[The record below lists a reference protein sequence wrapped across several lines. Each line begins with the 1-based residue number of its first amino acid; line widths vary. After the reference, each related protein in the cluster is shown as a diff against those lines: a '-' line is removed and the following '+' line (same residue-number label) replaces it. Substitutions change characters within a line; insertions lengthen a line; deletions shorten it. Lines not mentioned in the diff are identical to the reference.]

1 MPVCRTLVTLYM
13 FVNHVVVSP
22 CTLLYRRPST
32 LLFDIGIHCQKR
44 RRLLLNLVAIV
55 TRQDFVRMLLSGKNL
70 SHSLLVIHILY
81 CCHTFPTPA
90 LQLAVPFLQYTV
102 YVAIVVCCLC
112 CSNHCCDAVV
122 LVAHCLSRNSHGLAS
137 SRTSAGVLSKRN
149 RFHVLVNRSV
159 IQGPLGLYQYSS
171 VPLPSFPSR
180 FTPPPPACNNDLHF
194 AYPVFLAQ
202 HPVSCPIL
210 NAFSF
215 IYIVLL
221 HY

>member
-1 MPVCRTLVTLYM
+1 MCMPVCRTLVTLY
-13 FVNHVVVSP
+13 FVVS
-22 CTLLYRRPST
+22 TFLNAAVRHR
-32 LLFDIGIHCQKR
+32 DHCQKR

-90 LQLAVPFLQYTV
+90 LQVAVPFLQYTV
-102 YVAIVVCCLC
+102 HVVCCLC
-112 CSNHCCDAVV
+112 CSNHCCGAVV

-137 SRTSAGVLSKRN
+137 LRTSAGVLSKRN
-149 RFHVLVNRSV
+149 RFHVLVNRSE
-159 IQGPLGLYQYSS
+159 IQGPLGLCQYSS
-171 VPLPSFPSR
+171 VP
-180 FTPPPPACNNDLHF
+180 PPPFPACNNDLHF

-210 NAFSF
+210 NAF
-215 IYIVLL
+215 
-221 HY
+221 

>member
-1 MPVCRTLVTLYM
+1 MGCAVCVCRCAVLLLPCKCCKPCCSVTLY
-13 FVNHVVVSP
+13 FVVS
-22 CTLLYRRPST
+22 TFLNAAVRHR
-32 LLFDIGIHCQKR
+32 DNCQK
-44 RRLLLNLVAIV
+44 RRLLLNRVAIV

-90 LQLAVPFLQYTV
+90 LQVAVPFLQYTV
-102 YVAIVVCCLC
+102 HVLCCLC

-171 VPLPSFPSR
+171 VF
-180 FTPPPPACNNDLHF
+180 PPPPPRL
-194 AYPVFLAQ
+194 Q
-202 HPVSCPIL
+202 
-210 NAFSF
+210 
-215 IYIVLL
+215 
-221 HY
+221 